1 MKEKVKVIIKGSL
14 ALLLALSMVV
24 SGGVWMKD
32 AQLLADEA
40 APEAAVVVEE
50 AAPAE
55 LPVPAAEPVAV
66 VQEVTLP
73 AEEPAE
79 NEPAV
84 RSPEAVEEAA
94 AEPVADA
101 QTQDAEPAEQADSP
115 AEAEQAEE
123 PAEQEAVSA
132 ESEAPFDVRAAYEH
146 YMSLS
151 TDAEKRAF
159 LESLDPADRAA
170 LEEYIALK
178 EAEAAAAEKQDAEA
192 EADED
197 KAEDAEV
204 EVTVD
209 EDQQTVE
216 AAVEEAAPAEEEK
229 QDVEADEDK
238 AEDEPDEE
246 EPEDEEPEVEVRKS
260 ALLLAYEN
268 YLTMTEEEQAEYLE
282 GLTEKERAR
291 FEKLAELVEA
301 GSSFTVRFFDY
312 EGNQIG
318 EAQTVI
324 AGASAVAPEA
334 PSKEGEEFT
343 GWNANFS
350 CVLSDLD
357 VYPRVNEEEKE
368 YSVYIWCELLSEGK
382 YDVGAEVG
390 FYSELKGFEDVEELG
405 FEWQCSADGENWEDY
420 SGAAGETFSYVVTEE
435 NYNFTWRLIV
445 NGR

>member
-55 LPVPAAEPVAV
+55 LPVPAAEPAVV

-178 EAEAAAAEKQDAEA
+178 EAEAAAAEKQDADA

-197 KAEDAEV
+197 KAEEAAV

-209 EDQQTVE
+209 EEQQTVE
-216 AAVEEAAPAEEEK
+216 AAAEEEK
-229 QDVEADEDK
+229 QDAEAEAEADEDK

-246 EPEDEEPEVEVRKS
+246 EPEDEEPEAEVRKS

-301 GSSFTVRFFDY
+301 GSCFTVRFFDY

-324 AGASAVAPEA
+324 AGASAIAPEA

-343 GWNANFS
+343 GWNADYS

-357 VYPRVNEEEKE
+357 ISPRTGDKENNRSVVISYAGGRSTFAVGEQVTIVSELIGFDDAESIGYQWQYSTDAENWNDVPDGTGAE
-368 YSVYIWCELLSEGK
+368 YS
-382 YDVGAEVG
+382 
-390 FYSELKGFEDVEELG
+390 FTQTVETG
-405 FEWQCSADGENWEDY
+405 TYF
-420 SGAAGETFSYVVTEE
+420 
-435 NYNFTWRLIV
+435 WRLMV
-445 NGR
+445 NA